1 MSKCLFF
8 ENLYK
13 YTTINDFDYFDI
25 ATKIQNGRQK
35 LLNKHKWVQNW
46 LTKSCNMSKFLFPKD
61 GY

>member
-1 MSKCLFF
+1 MFVFF
-8 ENLYK
+8 IYLYK
-13 YTTINDFDYFDI
+13 YTNIHDFYDFDI

-46 LTKSCNMSKFLFPKD
+46 LTKSCNMSKSSFPKY